1 MLLTQAGCRP
11 AHLTRVRDALT
22 ALSEPEQVRLGVL
35 EDWKAGPH
43 QLTYRQTERTLST
56 WSPPRSAAITRVSC
70 PPPGCSTIWKLG
82 WPIIGKSER
91 T

>member
-43 QLTYRQTERTLST
+43 QLTYRQTERTFHLVAAALGGNNPGELPSARLQHYLET
-56 WSPPRSAAITRVSC
+56 WLAHNREI
-70 PPPGCSTIWKLG
+70 
-82 WPIIGKSER
+82 
-91 T
+91 